1 MEEIIG
7 RRIFLN
13 IKRPKKQL
21 IDQFRGIPSSNIGDV
36 AERLFCTNSSLRP
49 MNKAPM
55 AGTAF
60 TVKCPAGDNMMFHMA
75 MDLAQ
80 PGDILVVDGQ
90 GSMERALAG
99 EIMMRYCKAR
109 GLAGVVVEGCIR
121 DKEAIQGMDFP
132 VYCKGITPQGPYK
145 NGPGEI
151 NVPVCAGGQ
160 VILPGDILIGDQDGI
175 VVIHPE
181 DGQKLLRELK
191 EKVALEERL
200 ISSYKTG
207 ILDREEH
214 ERLYRQKLEALGY
227 QYYDEN

>member
-1 MEEIIG
+1 MKEIVG
-7 RRIFLN
+7 RRVFLN
-13 IKRPKKQL
+13 IKRPKKEL

-36 AERLFCTNSSLRP
+36 TERLFCTNSSLRP
-49 MNKAPM
+49 MNKTPM
-55 AGTAF
+55 AGVAF

-90 GSMERALAG
+90 GSMDRALAG
-99 EIMMRYCKAR
+99 EIMIRYCKAR
-109 GLAGVVVEGCIR
+109 GLAGVVVEGCMR
-121 DKEAIQGMDFP
+121 DEEAIRGMDFP

-175 VVIHPE
+175 AVIHLK
-181 DGQKLLRELK
+181 DGLKLLRELK
-191 EKVALEERL
+191 EKVAQEEKL

-207 ILDREEH
+207 NMDYEEH
-214 ERLYRQKLEALGY
+214 ENLYRKKLETLGY
-227 QYYDEN
+227 QYL